1 MLAVAILE
9 YRLDPADSSFQIIG
23 RVSREV
29 LITFDQCPTSQRGFT
44 FLNESS
50 SSTPQIGSYAQK
62 PISTNNRVFFM
73 GYRPSDSTAS
83 AASPTG
89 YIYSMLDV
97 PFDCSDTLI
106 DLFLSKPIIN
116 TSVNSAN
123 IFIVGP
129 DTQVIATQAVY
140 FNQPGF
146 SNVITLELAQPLHLN
161 GQHFIVIAN
170 DPQDPM
176 KNVCSVEFSDTLLF
190 SLTASNCPDFVSAAT
205 YQLSAPDVRLSPNP
219 TEGIINIQNASTTI
233 VDFSIFDLRGVARH
247 SGSVG
252 VGLELSLDLSELPSG
267 MYIISFIDANG
278 RVKREKV
285 IKR

>member
-1 MLAVAILE
+1 
-9 YRLDPADSSFQIIG
+9 
-23 RVSREV
+23 
-29 LITFDQCPTSQRGFT
+29 
-44 FLNESS
+44 
-50 SSTPQIGSYAQK
+50 
-62 PISTNNRVFFM
+62 
-73 GYRPSDSTAS
+73 
-83 AASPTG
+83 
-89 YIYSMLDV
+89 MLDV

-129 DTQVIATQAVY
+129 DTQVIATQAVH
-140 FNQPGF
+140 FNQPSF
-146 SNVITLELAQPLHLN
+146 SSVITLELAQPLHLN
-161 GQHFIVIAN
+161 GQHFIIIAN

-205 YQLSAPDVRLSPNP
+205 YQLSAPDVRFSPNP